1 MITALYT
8 SLLGILWL
16 GLTMYV
22 ILGRWKYEVSL
33 GDGGEKDLNRR
44 IRAHANFMET
54 VPFAV
59 ILLWF
64 GEMYVLI
71 PHVVHSM
78 GIALVIGRTLHA
90 YGMLCRK
97 HSTNRFRQTGMTLT
111 MTVMGIN
118 ALWLFV
124 GLIDGLLGINGV

>member
-33 GDGGEKDLNRR
+33 GDGGENDLNRR

-64 GEMYVLI
+64 GEGELGEDLGFS
-71 PHVVHSM
+71 P
-78 GIALVIGRTLHA
+78 G
-90 YGMLCRK
+90 
-97 HSTNRFRQTGMTLT
+97 
-111 MTVMGIN
+111 TVM
-118 ALWLFV
+118 A
-124 GLIDGLLGINGV
+124 

>member
-8 SLLGILWL
+8 SILGILWL

-33 GDGGEKDLNRR
+33 GDGGERDLNRR

-54 VPFAV
+54 VPFALM
-59 ILLWF
+59 LLWF
-64 GEMYVLI
+64 GEMYVWT

-78 GIALVIGRTLHA
+78 GIALVVGRILHA
-90 YGMLCRK
+90 YGMLFRK
-97 HSTNRFRQTGMTLT
+97 RSTNRFRQMGMTLT
-111 MTVMGIN
+111 MTVMGI
-118 ALWLFV
+118 ASVWLSAGLVVSLPGFV
-124 GLIDGLLGINGV
+124 D

>member
-1 MITALYT
+1 MNTALYT
-8 SLLGILWL
+8 SLLGMLWL

-33 GDGGEKDLNRR
+33 GDGDEKDLHRR

-64 GEMYVLI
+64 GEMYVLT
-71 PHVVHSM
+71 PHIVHSM
-78 GIALVIGRTLHA
+78 GIAVVIGRVLHA
-90 YGMLCRK
+90 YGMLFQKR
-97 HSTNRFRQTGMTLT
+97 STNRFRQTGMALT
-111 MTVMGIN
+111 MTMMGV
-118 ALWLFV
+118 LSVWLFV
-124 GLIDGLLGINGV
+124 GLMSSLIEMNRI

>member
-33 GDGGEKDLNRR
+33 GDGDEKDLNRR

-64 GEMYVLI
+64 GEMYVLT

-78 GIALVIGRTLHA
+78 GIALVIGRVLHA
-90 YGMLCRK
+90 YGMLVRK
-97 HSTNRFRQTGMTLT
+97 RTTNRFRQTGMALT
-111 MTVMGIN
+111 MTMMGI
-118 ALWLFV
+118 LSVWLFV
-124 GLIDGLLGINGV
+124 GLMSSLIAMNRI

>member
-22 ILGRWKYEVSL
+22 ILGRWKYKVSL

-64 GEMYVLI
+64 GEMYVLT

-78 GIALVIGRTLHA
+78 GIALFIGRVLHA
-90 YGMLCRK
+90 YGMLFRK
-97 HSTNRFRQTGMTLT
+97 RSTNRFRQTGMTLT
-111 MTVMGIN
+111 ITVMGIN
-118 ALWLFV
+118 SLWIFV
-124 GLIDGLLGINGV
+124 GLIDGLFGLNGV

>member
-8 SLLGILWL
+8 SLLAILWL

-33 GDGGEKDLNRR
+33 GDGGENDLNRR

-64 GEMYVLI
+64 GEMYVLT

-78 GIALVIGRTLHA
+78 GIALVIGRILHA
-90 YGMLCRK
+90 YGMLFRK
-97 HSTNRFRQTGMTLT
+97 HSTNRFRQTGMILT
-111 MTVMGIN
+111 MTVMVIVSV
-118 ALWLFV
+118 WMCV
-124 GLIDGLLGINGV
+124 GLVASLIEMNQI

>member
-8 SLLGILWL
+8 SILGILWL

-33 GDGGEKDLNRR
+33 GDGGERDLNRR

-54 VPFAV
+54 VPLAV

-78 GIALVIGRTLHA
+78 GIALVIGRILHA
-90 YGMLCRK
+90 YGMLFRK
-97 HSTNRFRQTGMTLT
+97 RSTNRFRQMGMTLT
-111 MTVMGIN
+111 MTVMGI
-118 ALWLFV
+118 ASVWLSA
-124 GLIDGLLGINGV
+124 GLVVSLSGFID

>member
-8 SLLGILWL
+8 SMLGILWL

-22 ILGRWKYEVSL
+22 ILGRWKYRVSL
-33 GDGGEKDLNRR
+33 GDGEEKDLNRR

-64 GEMYVLI
+64 GEMYVLT

-78 GIALVIGRTLHA
+78 GVALVIGRVLHA
-90 YGMLCRK
+90 YGMLFRK
-97 HSTNRFRQTGMTLT
+97 RSTNRFRQTGMTLT

-124 GLIDGLLGINGV
+124 GLIDALLGLNGV

>member
-33 GDGGEKDLNRR
+33 GDGKEKELNRR
-44 IRAHANFMET
+44 IRAHGNFMET
-54 VPFAV
+54 VPFAI

-64 GEMYVLI
+64 GEMYVLT
-71 PHVVHSM
+71 PHVVHTM
-78 GIALVIGRTLHA
+78 GISLVIGRVLHA
-90 YGMLCRK
+90 YGMLFRK
-97 HSTNRFRQTGMTLT
+97 RSTNRFRQTGMALT
-111 MTVMGIN
+111 MTMMGI
-118 ALWLFV
+118 LSVWLFI
-124 GLIDGLLGINGV
+124 GLMSSLIAINRI